1 MTDSESS
8 GNICFVEAHESCK
21 TRNAGV
27 AELAD
32 AQASGACGRKIVW
45 VQVPSPA
52 LFFTLPGMMQKLPGR
67 VFLFLCGE
75 DVQTGKEKQTNLRQ
89 CKIV

>member
-8 GNICFVEAHESCK
+8 GNICFVERHMRAARQEMQEWRNWQ
-21 TRNAGV
+21 TRR
-27 AELAD
+27 L
-32 AQASGACGRKIVW
+32 
-45 VQVPSPA
+45 QVPA